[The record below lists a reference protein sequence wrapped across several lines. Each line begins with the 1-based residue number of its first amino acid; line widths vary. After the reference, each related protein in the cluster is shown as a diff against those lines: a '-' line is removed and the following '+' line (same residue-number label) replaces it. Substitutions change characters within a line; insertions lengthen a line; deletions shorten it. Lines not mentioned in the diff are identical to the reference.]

1 MPEVLDF
8 TSLTTKHY
16 KPAKITQITPREALK
31 PLKTSS
37 RCKAGTSPT
46 VKQSACAAAHVHPPV
61 PQTGA
66 LVLQQQQQQQYCSNV
81 HNAQIQ
87 REWEEMEMSE
97 LKRRSEEISGQRR
110 DAAMLASRLLQ
121 VASSTVQNREDEF
134 HTSRFV
140 ERCDIIDTT
149 TPKATKR
156 TITNNFVNEPAYH
169 ELTLRDWEK
178 DINWEGA
185 ANTLNNSASSNN
197 PIGINKLNA
206 TANNNTTAIATSN
219 NNNNNNSSIKH
230 KPLPPL
236 TNVLETRFNSELI
249 EDWSDRISW
258 LGADAD
264 PAYNEALAREIPL
277 LLDATVA
284 GNSLKSNIY
293 QSSKMSFAENIIFSD
308 RLKKEMSSTGSAATN
323 MGGAVHTFVSTA
335 TPLHASQEELA
346 EIIAEKQ
353 EKRAK
358 MAIEKASRVTD
369 AMKDLDLGAGKGR
382 TITSSLM
389 GPGGTERTGRP
400 TRHMGVSSHYD
411 TELVEHLDIV
421 YNHVFVRP
429 DLRRSEMRQ
438 FHRPRLTWQL
448 ARANRP
454 WLFQI
459 KASEF
464 GSALPG
470 AVNGASGGMSGMGGY
485 MTAHNASMSGN
496 MMNMSMGISPN
507 MSQIRTKADLSPADG
522 QLVLFEYSEER
533 PALILSKGMA
543 CKIVN
548 FYRGDPAQCPL
559 SAGGGARP
567 VKKKKKPKKKANDA
581 KATMEH
587 AQLEVEKPA
596 KLMGPQC
603 LESSSSLSDGA
614 RTKTAASLQE
624 LLGLTQKQ
632 KPASSLSDKQNADE
646 AEKKK
651 NEEEEANKNIYPEG
665 VTEILQSGVHG
676 PFLGSVEDDATQPGV
691 LCNLFAAPL
700 FQHKPQSSD
709 FLMILNK
716 SKRSSGSNNKGSSG
730 GENGI
735 SVMLREMPSSM
746 FCVGQTEPR
755 VKVFAP
761 RTAGEK
767 NFANPFMT
775 YQIAKALQRSELEVE
790 EQGLSFEDI
799 SERVFANT
807 TIQAN
812 ALRMR
817 IKSVADYDKNT
828 SIWRIKP
835 VGQGDFH
842 GVEALGRKISPEGV
856 SAYESACAACR
867 RLTDLGIHD
876 LHTGSSSVTTVG
888 AAMMYLSGAVAAAKS
903 RYNSVNKRA
912 NVSKTSKRK
921 GSTAYEKAAEKLKA
935 DLLELRRKHEVAKFI
950 YEELQLAPWH
960 TTNEFIEVHKNAQ
973 GSGMM
978 KLTGLGDPSGL
989 GEGFSFLREMDP
1001 KPNKASNSD
1010 GALNEQINKITG
1022 TQNDLRRLTMKQMA
1036 DLLRSYGM
1044 KDPDIKK
1051 LKRWDRVHVIRDLAT
1066 RDAADGMGDVDGKFF
1081 ARGEKM
1087 KLSDQKEMYRQ
1098 RIQEIWRRQID
1109 ALSSDPGDLLA
1120 KSSATSEAG
1129 TEDDDD
1135 DDLSS
1140 DDDFAKDLEDE
1151 MMDVRKTNEI
1161 LQETTGLAGRKANQ
1175 NKEMSG
1181 DARDLVALQRD
1192 LKEERAVEEGLAKKD
1207 KMKDDSAAPIIDP
1220 DRKVVRRKITRMHP
1234 DGTTTVTFKFIIS
1247 QSEVDNVIAAKAS
1260 ASSSSKKKKSS
1271 KMSSENNASGFRAK
1285 VGHAMFED
1293 EDDMIIDKRSIKFQI
1308 TTSADGKI
1316 SKRPYPPK
1324 AMPKSSRTKV
1334 NIGMLNQRASAEKK
1348 SRKRQRAA
1356 DERDIYSNAR
1366 IRTGT
1371 SNRRER
1377 GAARDRMP
1385 HMKFADRLKEIQLQV
1400 EKRPNVGAFLR
1411 PVDRRQI
1418 PRYYEVISQ
1427 PIDLSTIRN
1436 KNTQCEYRTVD
1447 AFIDEFELM
1456 KNNAI
1461 KFNGPTSFLA
1471 KEATAI
1477 YDFVKNQIEMAREE
1491 FHELEVAVKEQLSG
1505 TKKKKSRG
1513 GSKKKEKKSSTAA
1526 SSNTANVVVNG
1537 VATTV
1542 DLGDIGDFGDSD

>member
-1 MPEVLDF
+1 
-8 TSLTTKHY
+8 
-16 KPAKITQITPREALK
+16 
-31 PLKTSS
+31 
-37 RCKAGTSPT
+37 
-46 VKQSACAAAHVHPPV
+46 
-61 PQTGA
+61 
-66 LVLQQQQQQQYCSNV
+66 
-81 HNAQIQ
+81 
-87 REWEEMEMSE
+87 MSE
-97 LKRRSEEISGQRR
+97 LKRCSKEIAGQRR
-110 DAAMLASRLLQ
+110 DAAILASRLLQ
-121 VASSTVQNREDEF
+121 VASSTLHNRADEF
-134 HTSRFV
+134 HTSRFM
-140 ERCDIIDTT
+140 ERRSINNNNNKNNSIEKYRPTT
-149 TPKATKR
+149 D
-156 TITNNFVNEPAYH
+156 NNNNNNNTFLFVHQPAYH

-185 ANTLNNSASSNN
+185 DNNTAISCSSSGNNADAAITNN
-197 PIGINKLNA
+197 TMICNGGINMN
-206 TANNNTTAIATSN
+206 TSN
-219 NNNNNNSSIKH
+219 R
-230 KPLPPL
+230 
-236 TNVLETRFNSELI
+236 NVLETRFNSELFAA
-249 EDWSDRISW
+249 ENDNENDWNWSKSISW

-264 PAYNEALAREIPL
+264 PAYNEELARNIPL
-277 LLDATVA
+277 ILDANVA

-293 QSSKMSFAENIIFSD
+293 QSYKMSFAENIIFSE
-308 RLKKEMSSTGSAATN
+308 RIKKEMSSSGSAATHI
-323 MGGAVHTFVSTA
+323 GGNVHTFVSTA
-335 TPLHASQEELA
+335 IPMHASQEELA

-358 MAIEKASRVTD
+358 MAVEKASRVTD

-400 TRHMGVSSHYD
+400 TRHIGASSHYD

-448 ARANRP
+448 AARANRP
-454 WLFQI
+454 WMFQI
-459 KASEF
+459 KPNEF
-464 GSALPG
+464 KLSAG
-470 AVNGASGGMSGMGGY
+470 VDGEHSMEMGMGY
-485 MTAHNASMSGN
+485 SMNGHN
-496 MMNMSMGISPN
+496 MMGNMSMPSNLAQMP
-507 MSQIRTKADLSPADG
+507 IRTKADLSPADG
-522 QLVLFEYSEER
+522 HLVLFEYCVER
-533 PALILSKGMA
+533 PPLILSKGMA

-548 FYRGDPAQCPL
+548 FYRGDPANCPM

-567 VKKKKKPKKKANDA
+567 LKKKKKKQSSKSNDHGA
-581 KATMEH
+581 KAALDH
-587 AQLEVEKPA
+587 AQVEKPA
-596 KLMGPQC
+596 KLMGPQS
-603 LESSSSLSDGA
+603 LEQQCAVSSSDGSS
-614 RTKTAASLQE
+614 TKNRAAATLQE

-632 KPASSLSDKQNADE
+632 KLSSSDQQDAD
-646 AEKKK
+646 AAQKKK
-651 NEEEEANKNIYPEG
+651 EEEEANKNIYQEG
-665 VTEILQSGVHG
+665 VTEILQSGLHG
-676 PFLGSVEDDATQPGV
+676 PFLGAIEDNSTQSGM
-691 LCNLFAAPL
+691 LCNLFSAPL

-709 FLMILNK
+709 FLMVLNK
-716 SKRSSGSNNKGSSG
+716 SKRSSGSSKSGG

-735 SVMLREMPSSM
+735 SVLLREMPSSM

-807 TIQAN
+807 TIQAT
-812 ALRMR
+812 ALRQR
-817 IKSVADYDKNT
+817 IRSVADYDKNT

-835 VGQGDFH
+835 VGQDDFH
-842 GVEALGRKISPEGV
+842 GVETLGRKISPEGV

-888 AAMMYLSGAVAAAKS
+888 SAMMYLTGAMAAAKS

-912 NVSKTSKRK
+912 NMFKTSKRK
-921 GSTAYEKAAEKLKA
+921 GSTAYEKAAEKLKT

-989 GEGFSFLREMDP
+989 GEGYSFLREMDP

-1098 RIQEIWRRQID
+1098 RIQEIWRRQVD
-1109 ALSSDPGDLLA
+1109 ALSTDPGDIA
-1120 KSSATSEAG
+1120 TKSSAPSEAG
-1129 TEDDDD
+1129 TEEDDD

-1192 LKEERAVEEGLAKKD
+1192 LKEERAVEKGLAKKD
-1207 KMKDDSAAPIIDP
+1207 KSKDDSAVPIIDL

-1234 DGTTTVTFKFIIS
+1234 DGTTTVTFKFILS
-1247 QSEVDNVIAAKAS
+1247 QSEVENVITAKAT
-1260 ASSSSKKKKSS
+1260 ATSSSKKKKSR
-1271 KMSSENNASGFRAK
+1271 MSSDSNAAGYHAT

-1293 EDDMIIDKRSIKFQI
+1293 EDDMIVDKRSIKFQI

-1324 AMPKSSRTKV
+1324 AMPKSSRAKV
-1334 NIGMLNQRASAEKK
+1334 NISMLNQRASAEKK

-1491 FHELEVAVKEQLSG
+1491 FHVLELAVKEQLSG
-1505 TKKKKSRG
+1505 TRKKKSRG
-1513 GSKKKEKKSSTAA
+1513 GSKKKEKKSSTAS

-1542 DLGDIGDFGDSD
+1542 DLGDIGDFAGDSD